1 MVFANV
7 FVKGWTVDP
16 YVYSFFDQPHEVMIL
31 SPHYIEIINSSIMT
45 CDRTVVI
52 DWGGV
57 L

>member
-16 YVYSFFDQPHEVMIL
+16 YVYSFFDQPLEVMIL
-31 SPHYIEIINSSIMT
+31 SPHYTEIINSSIMT
-45 CDRTVVI
+45 CDGTVVI
-52 DWGGV
+52 GWGWA